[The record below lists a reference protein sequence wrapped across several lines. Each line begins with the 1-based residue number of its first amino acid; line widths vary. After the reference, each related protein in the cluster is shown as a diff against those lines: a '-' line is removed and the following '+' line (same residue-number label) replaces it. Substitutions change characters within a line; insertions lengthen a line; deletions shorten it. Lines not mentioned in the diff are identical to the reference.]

1 MVPGLYDD
9 AAKAIQVQV
18 KKTAYNSRWGN
29 ENTKVREFNNLYP
42 EVSKGDLYVNRYKNQ
57 LVTYTP
63 YTYLNTKKG
72 ARAELPLQYN
82 TCDSLK
88 LNYYRLS
95 SGVIRE
101 YADHIDCYLNN
112 YRNDTTT
119 VRADTLIVTG
129 VTNVPSYTLKKHS
142 TGANGQS
149 ASATAN
155 YDADKKTYTVI
166 VRHLGATD
174 VTINCTGAQDR
185 SDADEGLPS
194 TALSLPKQ
202 PEPYH
207 GPIIIEAENMDTKS
221 ADRKL
226 TNSGWWAQH
235 TKNFAGMGYVEMKAN
250 TGSALRHQ
258 QKLAEGGKYNVR
270 IRYANSN
277 KAGTLK
283 VSVNGVSQNAA
294 IQKTGVSDWL
304 EAVVPVTMKTGSNT
318 LIITNSSAI
327 TMYIDQVTYEPE
339 GTPAEEF
346 NVNIVDA
353 DFGQVTADVDAA
365 AAGQE
370 VTLTITPEDGYAIK
384 ALKVINSVFFTQG
397 LTIPVQEAAKEIT
410 LTMADENMT
419 IQPIFTDTQ
428 AIYNLDFTN
437 VAAGAFPEGWRT
449 TDGSSVRNY
458 PTSNST
464 GPRTFAGLTG
474 YQGKALYWRT
484 TSAEYGRLNNYKLA
498 LEPGTYQL
506 IYAMAAWKGTPTYRA
521 KILNSSGATI
531 KTSTTQTAKPN
542 VNGNSAGDISSAT
555 RNTLE
560 FEIKTNGNY
569 IIQFAEMGSG
579 MQEFMLAECRVRKL
593 NDSTDIPTI
602 ESNDN
607 EATESVTIYNSAG
620 VRIPALQ
627 PGVNIIR
634 TADGK
639 TRKVFVK

>member
-1 MVPGLYDD
+1 M
-9 AAKAIQVQV
+9 
-18 KKTAYNSRWGN
+18 
-29 ENTKVREFNNLYP
+29 
-42 EVSKGDLYVNRYKNQ
+42 
-57 LVTYTP
+57 
-63 YTYLNTKKG
+63 
-72 ARAELPLQYN
+72 
-82 TCDSLK
+82 
-88 LNYYRLS
+88 
-95 SGVIRE
+95 
-101 YADHIDCYLNN
+101 
-112 YRNDTTT
+112 
-119 VRADTLIVTG
+119 
-129 VTNVPSYTLKKHS
+129 
-142 TGANGQS
+142 
-149 ASATAN
+149 
-155 YDADKKTYTVI
+155 
-166 VRHLGATD
+166 
-174 VTINCTGAQDR
+174 
-185 SDADEGLPS
+185 
-194 TALSLPKQ
+194 
-202 PEPYH
+202 
-207 GPIIIEAENMDTKS
+207 
-221 ADRKL
+221 
-226 TNSGWWAQH
+226 
-235 TKNFAGMGYVEMKAN
+235 
-250 TGSALRHQ
+250 
-258 QKLAEGGKYNVR
+258 
-270 IRYANSN
+270 
-277 KAGTLK
+277 
-283 VSVNGVSQNAA
+283 SVNGVSQNAA

-346 NVNIVDA
+346 AVNIADA

-370 VTLTITPEDGYAIK
+370 VTLTIEPEDGYAIK

-397 LTIPVQEAAKEIT
+397 LTIPVEEGAKEIT
-410 LTMADENMT
+410 FTMTDENMT
-419 IQPIFTDTQ
+419 IQPIFFDAQ

-437 VAAGAFPEGWRT
+437 VAAGEFPVGWRT
-449 TDGSSVRNY
+449 TDGTSVRNY

-521 KILNSSGATI
+521 KILNSNGTTI

-602 ESNDN
+602 EANDG
-607 EATESVTIYNSAG
+607 EATESVEIYNSAG